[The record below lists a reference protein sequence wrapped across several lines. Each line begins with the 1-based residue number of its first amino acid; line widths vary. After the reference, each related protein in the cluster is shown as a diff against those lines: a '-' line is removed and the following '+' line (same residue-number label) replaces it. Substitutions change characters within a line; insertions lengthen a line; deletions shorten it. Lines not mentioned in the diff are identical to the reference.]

1 MASTSRWTRSSD
13 MAAYRL
19 VNGDVAG
26 QLVQRTSDGASI
38 PPDERNADRQAY
50 EAWLAERNTPDSA
63 D

>member
-1 MASTSRWTRSSD
+1 